1 MLQLYLR
8 RYLDFTIISIDYNS
22 IIYIRQ
28 ICFHLVF
35 AALPLSYSLLRSTV
49 DLEKKYMYV
58 AF

>member
-35 AALPLSYSLLRSTV
+35 AALPLSYSLLV
-49 DLEKKYMYV
+49 L
-58 AF
+58 